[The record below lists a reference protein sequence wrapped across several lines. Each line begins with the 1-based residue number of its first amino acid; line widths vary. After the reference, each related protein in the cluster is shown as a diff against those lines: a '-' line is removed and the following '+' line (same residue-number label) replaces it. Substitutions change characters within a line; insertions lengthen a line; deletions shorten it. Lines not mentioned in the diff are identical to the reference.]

1 MQFVTGHGSL
11 RKQTVYGTSRAL
23 QQGMTGNTNIAH
35 RFTINAEPSL
45 AFLALT
51 EQHHMAKWWSA
62 DSVVEKWIGGKVRLG
77 AVPHQCAL
85 VVEKMESGE
94 TIEWRCVQ
102 DGDAPADE
110 CAGTK
115 VRFQISRNEK
125 GGTEVAFTHQGWKS
139 QCACF
144 KRWSATWTKLAGKS
158 LKAYL
163 ETGLGTPVC

>member
-1 MQFVTGHGSL
+1 MGMISN
-11 RKQTVYGTSRAL
+11 TS
-23 QQGMTGNTNIAH
+23 IAH
-35 RFTINAEPSL
+35 RFSIKAEPCL
-45 AFLALT
+45 AYLALT
-51 EQHHMAKWWSA
+51 EQHHVSKWWSA
-62 DSVVEKWIGGKVRLG
+62 DSVVEKWVGGKLRLG
-77 AVPHQCAL
+77 SLPHQCAL

-102 DGDAPADE
+102 EGDSPADE

-125 GGTEVAFTHQGWKS
+125 GGTDVALSHQGWKS

-144 KRWSATWTKLAGKS
+144 KRWSATWPKLAGKS